1 MLHRP
6 DTLFGM
12 SGVRIRVMKGET
24 MKKALVAV
32 VMILVE
38 LSTFAYAEQPL
49 DTLQKLIDQG
59 ITILTDP
66 IYKDTAQKDKQRQ
79 QLSEILNQIVDFREF
94 CRRALASNLLKFT
107 PRQLDE
113 FTELFAKFVTVYY
126 LTLLQDNY
134 TNEKVIPISQNLIS
148 YSNAVVQVTVF
159 WNNIEIPVEIKM
171 VRRSDSWKAYDIFV
185 LGISVVR
192 FYGAQFQEILRKE
205 TPEQIIDRLKLKIR
219 KIENNLQK

>member
-1 MLHRP
+1 
-6 DTLFGM
+6 
-12 SGVRIRVMKGET
+12 MKGKT
-24 MKKALVAV
+24 MKKTLVAV
-32 VMILVE
+32 VMILIE

-79 QLSEILNQIVDFREF
+79 QLSEILNQIVDFKEF
-94 CRRALASNLLKFT
+94 CRIALASNLLKFT
-107 PRQLDE
+107 PQQLNE

-126 LTLLQDNY
+126 LTMLQDNY
-134 TNEKVIPISQNLIS
+134 TSEKVIPISQNLIS
-148 YSNAVVQVTVF
+148 TSKAVVQVTVF
-159 WNNIEIPVEIKM
+159 WNNIEIPVEIRM
-171 VRRSDSWKAYDIFV
+171 VRPCDSWKAYDIFV

-192 FYGAQFQEILRKE
+192 LYGAQFQEILRKE
-205 TPEQIIDRLKLKIR
+205 TSDQIIDRLKLKIK

>member
-1 MLHRP
+1 MQY
-6 DTLFGM
+6 
-12 SGVRIRVMKGET
+12 SGGIKGSA

-38 LSTFAYAEQPL
+38 LSSFAYAEQPL

-59 ITILTDP
+59 ITILNDP
-66 IYKDTAQKDKQRQ
+66 IYKDTAQKDNQRQ

-107 PRQLDE
+107 PQQLNE
-113 FTELFAKFVTVYY
+113 FAELFARFVTVYY
-126 LTLLQDNY
+126 LTMLQDNY
-134 TNEKVIPISQNLIS
+134 TNEKVILTRQNLIS
-148 YSNAVVQVTVF
+148 YSKAVVHVTVF
-159 WNNIEIPVEIKM
+159 WNNVEIPVEIKM
-171 VRRSDSWKAYDIFV
+171 VRQGDSWKAYDIFI

-205 TPEQIIDRLKLKIR
+205 TPDQIIDRLKLKIR
-219 KIENNLQK
+219 KIENNLQG

>member
-1 MLHRP
+1 
-6 DTLFGM
+6 
-12 SGVRIRVMKGET
+12 MKGAT

-59 ITILTDP
+59 ITILNDP
-66 IYKDTAQKDKQRQ
+66 IYKDTAQKDNQRQ

-107 PRQLDE
+107 PQQLHE
-113 FTELFAKFVTVYY
+113 FADLFGNFVTVYY
-126 LTLLQDNY
+126 LSMLQDNY
-134 TNEKVIPISQNLIS
+134 NNEKVIIIGQNLIS
-148 YSNAVVQVTVF
+148 YSKAVVQVKVF
-159 WNNIEIPVEIKM
+159 WNNLEIPVEVKM
-171 VRRSDSWKAYDIFV
+171 VRRGNSWKAYDIFV

-205 TPEQIIDRLKLKIR
+205 TPAQIIDRLRLKIR
-219 KIENNLQK
+219 KIEEPLQTSFSKRSAMSLELSC

>member
-171 VRRSDSWKAYDIFV
+171 VRRSDSLESIRYFRTRNQRGSV
-185 LGISVVR
+185 LWSPISGN
-192 FYGAQFQEILRKE
+192 FA
-205 TPEQIIDRLKLKIR
+205 
-219 KIENNLQK
+219 

>member
-1 MLHRP
+1 
-6 DTLFGM
+6 
-12 SGVRIRVMKGET
+12 

-32 VMILVE
+32 AIIFVE
-38 LSTFAYAEQPL
+38 LSTFAYADQPL

-94 CRRALASNLLKFT
+94 CRRALAGNLAKFT
-107 PRQLDE
+107 PQQLNE
-113 FTELFAKFVTVYY
+113 FAELFSKFVTVYY
-126 LTLLQDNY
+126 LTMLQDNY
-134 TNEKVIPISQNLIS
+134 TNEKVILIRQNLIS
-148 YSNAVVQVTVF
+148 YSKAVVQVNVF
-159 WNNIEIPVEIKM
+159 WNNVEIPVEIKM
-171 VRRSDSWKAYDIFV
+171 VRRGDSWKAYDIFI

-205 TPEQIIDRLKLKIR
+205 TPDQIIDRLKLKIR
-219 KIENNLQK
+219 KIENNLQG

>member
-1 MLHRP
+1 
-6 DTLFGM
+6 
-12 SGVRIRVMKGET
+12 

-59 ITILTDP
+59 ITILNDP
-66 IYKDTAQKDKQRQ
+66 IYKDTDQKDNQRQ

-94 CRRALASNLLKFT
+94 CRRALASNLSKFT
-107 PRQLDE
+107 PQQLYE
-113 FTELFAKFVTVYY
+113 FTELFARFVTVYY
-126 LTLLQDNY
+126 LTMLQDNY
-134 TNEKVIPISQNLIS
+134 NNEKVIIIGQNLIS
-148 YSNAVVQVTVF
+148 YSKAVVQVKVF
-159 WNNIEIPVEIKM
+159 WNNLEIPVEIKM
-171 VRRSDSWKAYDIFV
+171 VRRGDSWKAYDIFV

-219 KIENNLQK
+219 KIEELLQTSFSKRSAMRLELSC

>member
-1 MLHRP
+1 
-6 DTLFGM
+6 
-12 SGVRIRVMKGET
+12 

-32 VMILVE
+32 IMILVE

-59 ITILTDP
+59 ITILNDP
-66 IYKDTAQKDKQRQ
+66 IYKDTAQKDNQRQ

-94 CRRALASNLLKFT
+94 CRHALASNLLKFT
-107 PRQLDE
+107 PQQLNE
-113 FTELFAKFVTVYY
+113 FTNLFAKFITVYY
-126 LTLLQDNY
+126 LTMLQDNY

-148 YSNAVVQVTVF
+148 DSKAVVQVTVF

-171 VRRSDSWKAYDIFV
+171 VRPSDSWKAYDIFV

-205 TPEQIIDRLKLKIR
+205 TPAQIIDRLRLKIR
-219 KIENNLQK
+219 KIEEPLQTSFSKRSAMSLE